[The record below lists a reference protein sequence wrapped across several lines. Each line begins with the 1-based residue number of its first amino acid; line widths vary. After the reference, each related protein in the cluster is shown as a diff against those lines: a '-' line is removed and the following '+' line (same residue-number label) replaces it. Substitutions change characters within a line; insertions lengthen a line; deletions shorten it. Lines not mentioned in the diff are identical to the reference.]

1 MSPLHLVNRVRDACR
16 GLRAPALWGLCGLVL
31 HGPAAAR
38 DPFEPPAAASRPAA
52 VRSAEAGAA
61 PAATPEVRHLV
72 QVDGRRYVLDGARRH
87 GVGDLFGE
95 ARIACITDAGVVVR
109 DGGALRLLP
118 LFNGVQVRRSAAPA
132 PTTDATG
139 AATGASA
146 STRRPPASPTAPA
159 APLCPPPH
167 GRTR

>member
-1 MSPLHLVNRVRDACR
+1 MSRMQFFA
-16 GLRAPALWGLCGLVL
+16 APHRPTLALALSLCGLVL
-31 HGPAAAR
+31 AGPAAAR
-38 DPFEPPAAASRPAA
+38 DPFEPPAAAGRPAA
-52 VRSAEAGAA
+52 GHLGPTPQP

-72 QVDGRRYVLDGARRH
+72 QIDGRRYVLDGARRH

-95 ARIACITDAGVVVR
+95 ARIECITDAGVVVR

-118 LFNGVQVRRSAAPA
+118 LFKGVQLHRSDPPSQTVAPA
-132 PTTDATG
+132 TA
-139 AATGASA
+139 
-146 STRRPPASPTAPA
+146 RRTPASPSASA